1 MKISELSGFDIKK
14 PGHAYLITASG
25 VSASREY
32 SGLLAKALVCENVGS
47 DGEPCGKCAGCM
59 KCDAGSHPDISITG
73 RNKVSVN
80 DIRDLKESAYLT
92 ANEGYRKI
100 FILEGVER
108 FNVQSQNTLLK
119 ILEEPPLG
127 VVFILTA
134 SSKTAILPTILSRCC
149 VLTPKNHGFSYYE
162 ELVRA
167 SLDKKSDDESVQIVA
182 SYLCSFDDA
191 DIESVDTDVII
202 SAYKTAEDFF
212 TGRIDDIIS
221 RFPKKKAVTKETAEN
236 LSKAKEDAARKE
248 LNSKSRDG
256 IGIFLRTFMLYM
268 RNVAVYK
275 QSGGKCIIRPA
286 NEDFRKICVRISAKR
301 AINLYE
307 VFEKAYLLSES
318 NANPNALYAYIS
330 NNIRAGK

>member
-32 SGLLAKALVCENVGS
+32 SGLLAKVLVCEDAGN
-47 DGEPCGKCAGCM
+47 DGEPCGKCAGCL

-108 FNVQSQNTLLK
+108 FNVQSQKTLLK
-119 ILEEPPLG
+119 ILEEPPKG

-134 SSKTAILPTILSRCC
+134 ASKTAVLPTILSRCC
-149 VLTPKNHGFSYYE
+149 VLTPKNHSFSYYE
-162 ELVRA
+162 ELVK
-167 SLDKKSDDESVQIVA
+167 SFLDKKTDDESVQIIA
-182 SYLCSFDDA
+182 SYLYSYDDA
-191 DIESVDTDVII
+191 DIESVDTEAIV

-212 TGRIDDIIS
+212 TGRIDDIVS
-221 RFPKKKAVTKETAEN
+221 RFPKKKAAPKETEG
-236 LSKAKEDAARKE
+236 LSKAKEEAAKKE
-248 LNSKSRDG
+248 QNSKSRDG

-275 QSGGKCIIRPA
+275 QSGGKCAVKPA

-307 VFEKAYLLSES
+307 VFEKAYALSES

>member
-1 MKISELSGFDIKK
+1 MKISELSGFDIKR
-14 PGHAYLITASG
+14 PGHAYLIIASG

-32 SGLLAKALVCENVGS
+32 SGILAKALVCEEAGN
-47 DGEPCGKCAGCM
+47 DGEPCGKCSGCL
-59 KCDAGSHPDISITG
+59 KSDSGSHPDISVIG

-100 FILEGVER
+100 FILEGVQS
-108 FNVQSQNTLLK
+108 FNVQSQNALLK
-119 ILEEPPLG
+119 VLEEPPKG

-134 SSKTAILPTILSRCC
+134 ASKSAVLPTILSRCC

-162 ELVRA
+162 ELVA
-167 SLDKKSDDESVQIVA
+167 AVLDKKLDNESVQIVA
-182 SYLCSFDDA
+182 SYLYSYDDA
-191 DIESVDTDVII
+191 DIESVDTDIII

-212 TGRIDDIIS
+212 TGRIDEIVS
-221 RFPKKKAVTKETAEN
+221 RFPKKKPVAKEVQEG
-236 LSKAKEDAARKE
+236 LSKAKEEAARKE
-248 LNSKSRDG
+248 QNSKSRDG
-256 IGIFLRTFMLYM
+256 MGIFIRTFMLYM

-275 QSGGKCIIRPA
+275 QSGGKCAVKPA

-307 VFEKAYLLSES
+307 VFEKAYMLSES

>member
-14 PGHAYLITASG
+14 PGHAYLIAASG
-25 VSASREY
+25 MSASREY
-32 SGLLAKALVCENVGS
+32 SGILAKALVCEAVGI
-47 DGEPCGKCAGCM
+47 DGEPCGKCAGCL

-80 DIRDLKESAYLT
+80 DIRDLKENAYLT

-119 ILEEPPLG
+119 ILEEPPKG

-134 SSKTAILPTILSRCC
+134 SSKTAVLPTILSRCC

-167 SLDKKSDDESVQIVA
+167 SLDKKCDDESVQIVA
-182 SYLCSFDDA
+182 SFLYSYDDA
-191 DIESVDTDVII
+191 DIESVDTDIII

-212 TGRIDDIIS
+212 TGRIDDIVS
-221 RFPKKKAVTKETAEN
+221 HFPKKKSMPKETQG
-236 LSKAKEDAARKE
+236 LSKAKEEAAKKE
-248 LNSKSRDG
+248 QNSKSRDG
-256 IGIFLRTFMLYM
+256 MGMFLRTFMLYM

-275 QSGGKCIIRPA
+275 QSGGKCAVKPA

-307 VFEKAYLLSES
+307 VFEKAYMLSES